1 MLPLDFTRTGG
12 FAGVND
18 HLSIAADGTVTIKR
32 RSGAAKSTPL
42 STAKLAQ
49 LKRLLADP
57 ALTGPTQPPASRG
70 TVCSDGFVY
79 RFQTPS
85 WTQVIDNCGKP
96 NRPAVERVLQFVGQL
111 L

>member
-12 FAGVND
+12 FAGVDD
-18 HLSIAADGTVTIKR
+18 HLSIAANGTVTVKR
-32 RSGAAKSTPL
+32 RSGAAKSTKL
-42 STAKLAQ
+42 STAKLAE

-70 TVCSDGFVY
+70 AVCSDGFVY

-85 WTQVIDNCGKP
+85 WTQVIDGCGGP
-96 NRPAVERVLQFVGQL
+96 TRPPVQRVLKFVAPL